1 MSTVALT
8 TLAVALL
15 AYLVGR
21 STLPL
26 LLDRGDAAPPL
37 PLQLDLLLGN
47 AVLSVVGLL
56 LAEVGAFTL
65 PRLLGALAL
74 VCVAALALRRLVGRL
89 ASAPTYGR
97 NDAIGAALVIVA
109 YLWAF
114 PPLDTA
120 LFASDASVY
129 TTAGIHLAEHGTLLT
144 HDPTI
149 TALSLEQREKWF
161 PSYRPGSGQ
170 PPFLRVGGGLLLNDV
185 RSDVVVSAF
194 QPLLSVWAAL
204 FYALGGDDALTGPI
218 TYFGA
223 LFVWALASFVAG
235 LSDAWTAGVA
245 VALLTSLVPQYWYS
259 RFLMPEIPSQYF
271 LWAGLW
277 TAAIASTSGATR
289 LGVLA
294 GLALGV
300 AGLMRLDVLI
310 QVAAA
315 LALWTAIAPA
325 HGAPAPAHGTPA
337 GRGFIPA
344 LVAMAAYA
352 AVHQVLFP
360 THYRVEILPRVLAV
374 RDGLRHFH
382 PLEGGIAV
390 LALGVLATL
399 VASVAWGRGR
409 VLRGGIR
416 VVGGVAFCL
425 YAFAIVATARPDA
438 ATNVAWLRLYVGW
451 PLMALALVGIW
462 CWFRGA
468 RIPTHRFVLVLAVLA
483 TAQLFFYPPVSPQ
496 PLWAIRRMLR
506 VVMPCMAIAAS
517 LALMSVP
524 VGRWRRPLAVVGAIA
539 VLGFGPRLAWK
550 YRQPA
555 YEHTMT
561 HVRSIG
567 ALFPSGSVV
576 LGDPAFF
583 AESQLHVAL
592 WMTRDTPAF
601 LVNRNDGDALRE
613 LRTAIRDR
621 PMFWIGPIGRM
632 PKASGPVRVTPV
644 ATYSFAVAT
653 RRMEPHDE
661 RDDIGLRPISLA
673 VYRLELDDAT

>member
-15 AYLVGR
+15 AYFVGR

-26 LLDRGDAAPPL
+26 FLARGAATPPF
-37 PLQLDLLLGN
+37 PLQLELLLGN
-47 AVLSVVGLL
+47 TVVSVVGLL
-56 LAEVGAFTL
+56 LAEFGAFTL

-74 VCVAALALRRLVGRL
+74 VSVAALVLRALVGRF
-89 ASAPTYGR
+89 APAPAYGR
-97 NDAIGAALVIVA
+97 SDAIGAALVLVA

-129 TTAGIHLAEHGTLLT
+129 TTAGIHLAEHGTLVI

-149 TALSLEQREKWF
+149 APLSLEQRTRWF
-161 PSYRPGSGQ
+161 PSYRPGSGM
-170 PPFLRVGGGLLLNDV
+170 PPFLRVGGGFLMNDLQ
-185 RSDVVVSAF
+185 SDVVVSAF

-204 FYALGGDDALTGPI
+204 FYALGGDAALTGPI

-235 LSDAWTAGVA
+235 VSDVWTAGVA
-245 VALLTSLVPQYWYS
+245 VGLLTSLVPQYWYS

-277 TAAIASTSGATR
+277 TAATSWTAGGTLLGA
-289 LGVLA
+289 LA

-310 QVAAA
+310 QVGAAW
-315 LALWTAIAPA
+315 ALWKAIGPPRAAPA
-325 HGAPAPAHGTPA
+325 GS
-337 GRGFIPA
+337 GFAPA
-344 LVAMAAYA
+344 LVAITGYA
-352 AVHQVLFP
+352 ALHQVLFP

-374 RDGLRHFH
+374 LDGLRRFH
-382 PLEGGIAV
+382 LLEGGIAL
-390 LALGVLATL
+390 LALGALAGL
-399 VASVAWGRGR
+399 VAYLTRRDAGTRSRILDAGVRLVA
-409 VLRGGIR
+409 GI
-416 VVGGVAFCL
+416 AFGL
-425 YAFAIVATARPDA
+425 YAFGIVATARPDT
-438 ATNVAWLRLYVGW
+438 ATNVAWLRIYVGW
-451 PLMALALVGIW
+451 PMMALALIGL
-462 CWFRGA
+462 WFWVRA
-468 RIPTHRFVLVLAVLA
+468 TKNPTHRFVVVLAVLA

-506 VVMPCMAIAAS
+506 VVVPCMAIAAS

-524 VGRWRRPLAVVGAIA
+524 VGRWRRPVALVGAIV

-550 YRQPA
+550 YRDTA

-567 ALFPSGSVV
+567 ALMPAGSVV
-576 LGDPAFF
+576 LGDPAFL

-601 LVNRNDGDALRE
+601 FVNRSDGDSLRE
-613 LRTAIRDR
+613 LRTAVRDR
-621 PMFWIGPIGRM
+621 PMYWIGPIGRM
-632 PKASGPVRVTPV
+632 PTRSGPVRITPV
-644 ATYSFAVAT
+644 ATYAFAVAT
-653 RRMEPHDE
+653 RRMEPWDE
-661 RDDIGLRPISLA
+661 RDDLGLRPMSLA
-673 VYRLELDDAT
+673 LYRVDLDETPD